1 MRKKLKD
8 ILSNEKLINDFIDYY
23 SIEFDV
29 KPKIVL
35 TMIEHNFI
43 KPNVIFTYAVNKKY
57 NDIIDS
63 VPKKEAAIL
72 EIAHRYKLG
81 RTYIFRLLKYGES
94 YFRKIKYKKV
104 N

>member
-1 MRKKLKD
+1 MSKKLTE
-8 ILSNEKLINDFIDYY
+8 LLTNEKLINDFVKYY
-23 SIEFDV
+23 STEFDV

-57 NDIIDS
+57 NEIINS